1 VSEPSRTVES
11 EVLRMEQ
18 EQLVESEEYVVAPSP
33 AWTRAEDRDRY
44 GSVPGLEDEELA
56 DPEELER
63 VAFIEDW
70 WPILALPQRKRG
82 TGIRPEIDESGY
94 KDWGAFGT
102 VDFAR
107 ICPRHFNVDWQRERV
122 REELRYAVYVL
133 GSVCQRVPV
142 DQACLTMKRLR
153 MGELAMG
160 EIKDSDL
167 WAVGKWYLRCR
178 KLRDELGRL
187 GEPRLVRRVR

>member
-1 VSEPSRTVES
+1 
-11 EVLRMEQ
+11 MEHRRS
-18 EQLVESEEYVVAPSP
+18 VESEEDVEVPSP
-33 AWTRAEDRDRY
+33 VWTRTEEGNRY

-70 WPILALPQRKRG
+70 WPVLALPQPKRE

-102 VDFAR
+102 VDFER
-107 ICPRHFNVDWQRERV
+107 ICPRHFSIDWKRERL
-122 REELRYAVYVL
+122 REELSYAVYVL
-133 GSVCQRVPV
+133 GSVCQRVRV
-142 DQACLTMKRLR
+142 DEACLTMKRLR
-153 MGELAMG
+153 MGELALS

-178 KLRDELGRL
+178 RLRDDLRKL
-187 GEPRLVRRVR
+187 GEPRLVASRR